1 MTGIGGVGTEQ
12 ELRYDFEE
20 ETGMPTFPV
29 IQTVIGAPFKAISNL
44 TTTHGLD
51 KLINVIE
58 SNPDTKKK
66 LMNLK
71 QFEKKYE
78 EEKNK

>member
-1 MTGIGGVGTEQ
+1 MV
-12 ELRYDFEE
+12 
-20 ETGMPTFPV
+20 
-29 IQTVIGAPFKAISNL
+29 
-44 TTTHGLD
+44 LD

-78 EEKNK
+78 EEKSN